1 MSNSNSAKSDFGRKT
16 WDEDEYAEKAK
27 ARREQRLTNDKYS
40 KATSLNE
47 FYKDRSKRVKQVD
60 TYSSSNLVS
69 SDKAKY
75 AGFHCEICHR
85 TFRDNLAYLSHLNEK
100 EHLTK
105 SGVSGLHTLKKYTV
119 ADVKKRLGYL
129 REKVKEI
136 NSNPQNENNIRS
148 SHELQPDRLERTP
161 KKRQARRQ
169 KRKNMSEKL
178 TNGLDTKELQTLMG
192 FSNFGS

>member
-75 AGFHCEICHR
+75 AGFHCELCHR

-148 SHELQPDRLERTP
+148 SHEIQDERLERRR
-161 KKRQARRQ
+161 KKRQERRQ
-169 KRKNMSEKL
+169 KRKNMPEKL